1 MIAGIWWGWL
11 RVGLL
16 GFGGGPSV
24 IPLIKAEALA
34 RGWATEEQFLD
45 TLALGNT
52 LPGPIAVKLAWA
64 LGWQAGGA
72 AGAAA
77 ALAGL
82 CLPGVALMAGLAA
95 VLGRFRDQPA
105 VAGMMRGARAAA
117 VGMLAWTAISLA
129 PDGVRDA
136 RTAILAAAAL
146 GLLLWGAHP
155 APVMAAAMAAGIFLR

>member
-1 MIAGIWWGWL
+1 MLAGLWWGWL

-24 IPLIKAEALA
+24 IPLIKAEALS

-64 LGWQAGGA
+64 LGQQAGGLV
-72 AGAAA
+72 GAAVA
-77 ALAGL
+77 VVAL
-82 CLPGVALMAGLAA
+82 CLPGVALMTTLAA
-95 VLGRFRDQPA
+95 LFGRFRDQPA

-129 PDGVRDA
+129 PDGVRDVK
-136 RTAILAAAAL
+136 TAVVAAVSLA
-146 GLLLWGAHP
+146 LLLWGAHP
-155 APVMAAAMAAGIFLR
+155 APVMAAAMVVGIFVR